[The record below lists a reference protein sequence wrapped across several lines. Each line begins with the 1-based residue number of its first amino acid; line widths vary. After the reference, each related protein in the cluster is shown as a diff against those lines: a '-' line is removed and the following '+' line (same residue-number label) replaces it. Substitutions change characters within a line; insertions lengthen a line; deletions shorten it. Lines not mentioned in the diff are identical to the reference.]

1 MSDMHKPLNDFAAT
15 LARPDV
21 RAAEFDVLY
30 EQSMNPTAFVA
41 ADGTFMSV
49 NAAFADM
56 LGYSRL
62 ELIGQRTWQDVT
74 HREDIETAEREAAV
88 LLDGKRASYR
98 IQKRYLH
105 KDGRYVY
112 CVVQVNRAPV
122 TGEFVHFVKQAREIP
137 IASRSLSMEKDANG
151 NPVIVPM
158 VHVSDFLKRNWK
170 VVAGVLAPVV
180 AWVGMT
186 ANNYYEV
193 RAKSGLQE
201 MQIKQQ
207 QDELNQLRQRLDKT
221 SPK

>member
-1 MSDMHKPLNDFAAT
+1 MSEMHKPLNDFAAT

-30 EQSMNPTAFVA
+30 EQSMNPTAFVS

-49 NAAFADM
+49 NAAFAEM

-62 ELIGQRTWQDVT
+62 ELIGVKTWMDVT
-74 HREDIETAEREAAV
+74 HRDDIETYEREASA
-88 LLDGKRASYR
+88 LLDGKRGSYK

-122 TGEFVHFVKQAREIP
+122 VGEFVHFVKQAREIP
-137 IASRSLSMEKDANG
+137 IASRSLAMEKDANG

-158 VHVSDFLKRNWK
+158 VHMTDFLKGNWK
-170 VVAGVLAPVV
+170 AIAAVLAPFA
-180 AWVGMT
+180 AWVGLT
-186 ANNYYEV
+186 ANSYYETK
-193 RAKSGLQE
+193 AKAGFQE
-201 MQIKQQ
+201 IQLKQQ
-207 QDELNQLRQRLDKT
+207 QDELNQLRQRLDK
-221 SPK
+221 SGVK